1 MLNVKIEYNG
11 KVFESEGGTNV
22 IYDAVYCGAPCFA
35 VVHVPT
41 GHTEIIDHN
50 ESIVKAIT
58 SRINRSK
65 AMTCDKKAKGYILRF
80 CPTKTERRITF
91 RYYVYAKYNGLRLS
105 QVRGKNIC
113 IYDDSAVKDNILDLR
128 SSNLYDAGSVRLH
141 TKARDIRIV
150 ERPEIGEKYIA
161 ISFPNRKNGKVEY
174 TDYSP
179 QLFEMLS
186 RPTYCNIEYNPRKDR
201 ATVVVHH
208 ANSKSGYVLDNL
220 AKFIL
225 IYNLHFEQYKK
236 MSGGVKRF
244 IRDYYYLSREKHRG
258 KEAAH
263 INACKWNNCINNLMF
278 MDRTE
283 ENNPNTEMRDYIKWF
298 SAPYEVYT
306 TADDS
311 GGVLIEYTGI
321 GLLQGGNP
329 VKRFYRCA
337 TPEDYA
343 DWQKVFLGKLLTE
356 KLQVATFA
364 TKDGIEQAL
373 TPSGMIKAGAVN
385 KETVR
390 KNGPDL
396 WSWLEHRDKLL
407 SMDDSA
413 FYQWVAGAGR
423 TIKDIHMPESIIAG
437 KSFVV
442 PLGDGYALVTLVKVG
457 GDETGQM

>member
-1 MLNVKIEYNG
+1 MAKIKLNKR
-11 KVFESEGGTNV
+11 VFESESGKNA

-41 GHTEIIDHN
+41 GHTEIIDHD

-58 SRINRSK
+58 GRINRSK
-65 AMTCDKKAKGYILRF
+65 AMTCDKKAKGYILKF
-80 CPTKTERRITF
+80 YPTKTERRITL
-91 RYYVYAKYNGLRLS
+91 RYYVYAKYNNLRLN

-113 IYDDSAVKDNILDLR
+113 TYDDSTVKDNILDLR
-128 SSNLYDAGSVRLH
+128 SSNLYDAGSVRPH
-141 TKARDIRIV
+141 TKARDIWIV
-150 ERPEIGEKYIA
+150 ERPESGEKYIA

-179 QLFEMLS
+179 QLYEMLS
-186 RPTYCNIEYNPRKDR
+186 RPAYCNIEYNPRKDR

-225 IYNLHFEQYKK
+225 IYNLHFEQYKN

-244 IRDYYYLSREKHRG
+244 IRNYHCLSREKYRG

-278 MDRTE
+278 MDSTE
-283 ENNPNTEMRDYIKWF
+283 ENNPNSEMRDYIKWF
-298 SAPYEVYT
+298 STPYEVYT
-306 TADDS
+306 TTDDS

-321 GLLQGGNP
+321 GLLRGGNP
-329 VKRFYRCA
+329 AKRFYRCT
-337 TPEDYA
+337 TPEDYT

-373 TPSGMIKAGAVN
+373 TPGGMIKAGAAN
-385 KETVR
+385 KETA
-390 KNGPDL
+390 KDNEPDF
-396 WSWLEHRDKLL
+396 WVWVEHRDKLL

-413 FYQWVAGAGR
+413 FFPYRKQTSG
-423 TIKDIHMPESIIAG
+423 TIDDAVNTVMAFLHG
-437 KSFVV
+437 VV
-442 PLGDGYALVTLVKVG
+442 GLASVEEK
-457 GDETGQM
+457 Q